1 MVSQIDISKSVPTA
15 FIKGG
20 PNIVQATKPIR
31 MSLKNN
37 INSFV
42 FLPRF
47 ENLFLI
53 MGGIKFLCV
62 N

>member
-1 MVSQIDISKSVPTA
+1 MVSLKSVPTA
-15 FIKGG
+15 FINGG

-31 MSLKNN
+31 KSLKNN

-42 FLPRF
+42 FLPNF